1 VKFWWVNLAK
11 PDGQVKRVIQAGE
24 MKIHDTPLNLY
35 R

>member
-1 VKFWWVNLAK
+1 MNLAK

-24 MKIHDTPLNLY
+24 MKIHDMRLNVY